1 MADGWPAAVLKA
13 PRALSATHPAAL
25 DVEAAGIV
33 RATSAPLSVLHV
45 LRAPLG
51 GLFRHVVDLVQ
62 GQAAR
67 GHRVGL
73 IVDSTT
79 GGPRAEAALAGLA
92 PHLALGVQRVAISRE
107 LGPSDIEALRHVS
120 GWVRQAAPDVLHGH
134 GAKGAALA
142 RLTLSAPQAIRVY
155 TPHGG
160 SLVYRPGTTAGAFY
174 RTLEWLLKW
183 RTDLFLFESSY
194 IAALF
199 RAEIGH
205 PPGIVRVVHNGV
217 GEAEFAPIVPRPDAT
232 DIICLGELRPVK
244 AFDVLIEALAILK
257 RQGRPLS
264 VTIAGDGPDAAKL
277 KALARLKQRGRLAS
291 ATIAGEGPD
300 AAKLKAQA
308 EQLGIADQV
317 RLVGYRPAREAFAMG
332 RMMVIPSRAESLPY
346 VILEA
351 AAAGVPIISTRVG
364 GIPEIFGPQ
373 SDQLIPPD
381 DIGALIDAISAA
393 LDDPAGLRRVAQL
406 VQARVKAE
414 FSLPAMVDGGLTAYR
429 EALALRKLAQFA

>member
-1 MADGWPAAVLKA
+1 MADRWPAAALTA
-13 PRALSATHPAAL
+13 PRGLTPSGPAAL
-25 DVEAAGIV
+25 DVESAGIV
-33 RATSAPLSVLHV
+33 RPSAASPLNIVHV

-51 GLFRHVVDLVQ
+51 GLFRHVVDLAE

-79 GGPRAEAALAGLA
+79 GGSRAEAALAALA
-92 PHLALGVQRVAISRE
+92 PRLGLGVQRVAIGRE
-107 LGPSDIEALRHVS
+107 LAPSDLAALRHVA

-134 GAKGAALA
+134 GAKGAALT
-142 RLTLSAPQAIRVY
+142 RLTLRAPQAIRVY

-160 SLVYRPGTTAGAFY
+160 SLVYRPGTVAGGFY

-183 RTDLFLFESSY
+183 RTDLFLFESTY
-194 IAALF
+194 IANLF
-199 RAEIGH
+199 RAEIGR

-217 GEAEFAPIVPRPDAT
+217 GEAEFAPVVPRADAT
-232 DIICLGELRPVK
+232 DIVCLGELRPVK

-257 RQGRPLS
+257 QQGRPLS
-264 VTIAGDGPDAAKL
+264 VTIAGDGPDAAEL
-277 KALARLKQRGRLAS
+277 KALAES
-291 ATIAGEGPD
+291 
-300 AAKLKAQA
+300 
-308 EQLGIADQV
+308 LGIADLV
-317 RLVGYRPAREAFAMG
+317 RLVGFRPAREAFAMG

-373 SDQLIPPD
+373 SDQLIAPD
-381 DIGALIDAISAA
+381 DIGALIGAINRAV
-393 LDDPAGLRRVAQL
+393 DFPAELEQATRS
-406 VQARVKAE
+406 VQARVRAE
-414 FSLPAMVDGGLTAYR
+414 FSLSAMVDGGLAAYR